1 MKDVKSFISTSL
13 NIVSFRQ
20 NGVGPSKS
28 CADAILLKGHGPA
41 AYICDQCILL
51 AAGVLPEPIPQ
62 PNSKPNSRSGHE
74 NGINERVHEVETV
87 ARPTTGAE
95 EERDAGVGR

>member
-1 MKDVKSFISTSL
+1 LKIKVDDVLAKDS
-13 NIVSFRQ
+13 
-20 NGVGPSKS
+20 
-28 CADAILLKGHGPA
+28 HGP

-51 AAGVLPEPIPQ
+51 AAGLIPEPIPQ